1 MRYRYKLIENS
12 ELIEK
17 WEKEG
22 MSAAEKAYRQQRQYI
37 NVMPEQIDPHK
48 LIDIWEE
55 KGLDAAISTYLESKT
70 QISDMKHTN
79 QIKDDRER
87 SDEDGDQRTAKVYD
101 FSDYNVSSTEDNILK
116 GFMKD
121 VNFKVVSHK

>member
-1 MRYRYKLIENS
+1 
-12 ELIEK
+12 
-17 WEKEG
+17 

-87 SDEDGDQRTAKVYD
+87 SDEDGDQRTATVYD
-101 FSDYNVSSTEDNILK
+101 FADYNVSSTEDNILK